1 MSEFRKIHDM
11 CWSKRPDSL
20 NVCMDVLKQLSTDEQ
35 EDKCK
40 QKKIRDQVKNI
51 FHTFKESEEIYS

>member
-1 MSEFRKIHDM
+1 
-11 CWSKRPDSL
+11 
-20 NVCMDVLKQLSTDEQ
+20 MDVLKQLSTDEQ

>member
-1 MSEFRKIHDM
+1 MLVKEARWF
-11 CWSKRPDSL
+11 

-40 QKKIRDQVKNI
+40 QKKIRDQVKSI
-51 FHTFKESEEIYS
+51 FHIFKESEEIYS